1 MKIYHR
7 KNFIWGLFGML
18 MGLGMEPKMV
28 STSVTEITLLVDEAQ
43 EYRATDALA
52 KHFGIA

>member
-1 MKIYHR
+1 MEGQPGVAAR
-7 KNFIWGLFGML
+7 VFGML